1 MISFSSYFSN
11 ELTNLFHNKGME
23 IAEDTLKPVPDPSI
37 AIEQLHCQSYLEGK
51 RNLANIVDFRRKGPE
66 WPVWSAN

>member
-1 MISFSSYFSN
+1 
-11 ELTNLFHNKGME
+11 ME

-66 WPVWSAN
+66 WPVWSTN